1 MSYNNELFIDLR
13 SIFFQ
18 TLKNAMVTLVTKTL
32 HVKRNLIV
40 TLVNVMLV
48 ILETEHIV
56 QVFIERVDRMI
67 CEGATREFM

>member
-1 MSYNNELFIDLR
+1 
-13 SIFFQ
+13 
-18 TLKNAMVTLVTKTL
+18 MVTLVTKTL